1 VVKAFPACKCSPMY
15 IEMEEAAGKLPR
27 QVLSDRRKLPAARDS
42 GAIRISNRPRAL
54 SEWYQ
59 IPVRSAVSSRRA
71 LRSSNAEGN
80 AVKLQRGSGLFPAN
94 YFAGRMQFD
103 RHAAVK

>member
-1 VVKAFPACKCSPMY
+1 MY
-15 IEMEEAAGKLPR
+15 IAMEAAPGKLLR

-42 GAIRISNRPRAL
+42 AAIRISNRRSAL
-54 SEWYQ
+54 PEWHQ
-59 IPVRSAVSSRRA
+59 IPVRSAVPSGRA

-80 AVKLQRGSGLFPAN
+80 AVKLQRGSGFFPAN
-94 YFAGRMQFD
+94 YFAGSMQFY